1 MLTKIAVGKKKVKAS
16 LSITCTDKINNNNN
30 NKQGHII
37 LIHVLLTCIEKNDS
51 FFKKKWLWLKKYY
64 FT

>member
-37 LIHVLLTCIEKNDS
+37 LIHVLLTCIEKND
-51 FFKKKWLWLKKYY
+51 FFLKKK
-64 FT
+64 

>member
-30 NKQGHII
+30 NNKQGHII
-37 LIHVLLTCIEKNDS
+37 LIHVLLTCIEKND
-51 FFKKKWLWLKKYY
+51 FFLKKK
-64 FT
+64 

>member
-30 NKQGHII
+30 KQGHII
-37 LIHVLLTCIEKNDS
+37 LIHVLLTCIEKND
-51 FFKKKWLWLKKYY
+51 FFKKKSDYG
-64 FT
+64 